1 MIEYSGNVVLSM
13 FLRYRDMIMA
23 MIINLV
29 VSVVLFL
36 KLMGVRSRKE
46 SLRDN
51 ILLAFRPVQILQFI
65 RYLNLPALL
74 IIFNEILYDIVMW

>member
-23 MIINLV
+23 RINLV

-65 RYLNLPALL
+65 WYLNLPALL
-74 IIFNEILYDIVMW
+74 IIFNEILYDIVM

>member
-23 MIINLV
+23 RINLV
-29 VSVVLFL
+29 VFVVLFL

-74 IIFNEILYDIVMW
+74 IIFNEILYDIVM

>member
-23 MIINLV
+23 RINLV

-36 KLMGVRSRKE
+36 KLMGARSRKE
-46 SLRDN
+46 FTR
-51 ILLAFRPVQILQFI
+51 QYFI
-65 RYLNLPALL
+65 SFSFCTNSAIYTVFKFAGFIN
-74 IIFNEILYDIVMW
+74 NME

>member
-36 KLMGVRSRKE
+36 KLMGVQSRKE

-74 IIFNEILYDIVMW
+74 IIFNEILYDIVM